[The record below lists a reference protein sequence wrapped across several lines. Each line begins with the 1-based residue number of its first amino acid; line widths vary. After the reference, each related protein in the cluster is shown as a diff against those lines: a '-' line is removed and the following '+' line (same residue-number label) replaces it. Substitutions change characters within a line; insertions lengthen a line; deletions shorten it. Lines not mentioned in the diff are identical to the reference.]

1 MANGEDSLTLRVA
14 EARSRDVG
22 RGIVRIPMR
31 LMRKVGIEPGD
42 YVEINGNK
50 RVAYAQA
57 WPAYSD
63 DEDKDI
69 IRMDGFIRQNI
80 DVSLDDLVKVRKA
93 NLRPAQRITVA
104 PVGEEIKIDPDYL
117 KKSYLVGKP
126 VWRGAVFELPY
137 YTGALKFM
145 ITQVVPAPA
154 AYVSTETEVTMQE
167 KPVQETNLPRVTWED
182 IGDLEEAKQKIR
194 ELVELPL
201 KHPELFRH
209 LGIEPPKGV
218 LLIGPPGTGKTLLA
232 KAVANEADAYFVSI
246 NGPEIVSKYY
256 GESEARL
263 REIFDEAKRNAPA
276 IIFIDEIDSIA
287 PKREEVTGEV
297 EKRIVAQLLTLM
309 DGLQER
315 GQVVVIG
322 ATNRP
327 DAVDPALRRPGRFDR
342 EIYIGMPDK
351 RARLDILSIHTRGVP
366 LCTPDDTKGCS
377 GDNCPCKRGDEVD
390 LDKIA
395 DMTHGYTG
403 ADIAALVKEAA
414 MTRLRKFLNQNGKA
428 IDLDRPIPTDMLNQ
442 IKVTMQDFMD
452 AMKYIQPTVLREVIV
467 EVPEVHW
474 DDIGGYA
481 NVKQELRETVEWPIK
496 YRVYFEELGV
506 EPPKG
511 ILLFGPPGTGKTLL
525 AKAVAN
531 ESGANFIA
539 VRGPEILSKWFGE
552 SEKAIREIF
561 KKARMA
567 APCVVFF
574 DEIDAIAPARGYRI
588 DSGATDRIVN
598 QILAEMDGIAPL
610 RNVVV
615 IAATNRPDILDP
627 ALLRPGRFDRII
639 YVPPPD
645 RDAVLEILKVHTR
658 RVKLSSDVNV
668 QELAEAIRVLSAEKA
683 LTQLNIRVQEFKSKV
698 SDAVESALSEIEGH
712 SDVNRDE
719 VAKLT
724 EALNHV
730 KAMLTGGDFKGN
742 SGLRAMANIV
752 KALAD
757 VFENAGGS
765 QSQGNGLESLREFKL
780 YVSLYTGADIAAIV
794 REASMM
800 ALREAV
806 TSTKMPSDVAV
817 TMRHFQVAFQ
827 RVQPSLSVEVL
838 RKYDE
843 MSRMLSRVIRGL

>member
-1 MANGEDSLTLRVA
+1 MPLE
-14 EARSRDVG
+14 
-22 RGIVRIPMR
+22 
-31 LMRKVGIEPGD
+31 
-42 YVEINGNK
+42 
-50 RVAYAQA
+50 
-57 WPAYSD
+57 
-63 DEDKDI
+63 KD
-69 IRMDGFIRQNI
+69 
-80 DVSLDDLVKVRKA
+80 
-93 NLRPAQRITVA
+93 
-104 PVGEEIKIDPDYL
+104 
-117 KKSYLVGKP
+117 
-126 VWRGAVFELPY
+126 
-137 YTGALKFM
+137 
-145 ITQVVPAPA
+145 
-154 AYVSTETEVTMQE
+154 
-167 KPVQETNLPRVTWED
+167 
-182 IGDLEEAKQKIR
+182 
-194 ELVELPL
+194 
-201 KHPELFRH
+201 
-209 LGIEPPKGV
+209 
-218 LLIGPPGTGKTLLA
+218 
-232 KAVANEADAYFVSI
+232 
-246 NGPEIVSKYY
+246 
-256 GESEARL
+256 
-263 REIFDEAKRNAPA
+263 
-276 IIFIDEIDSIA
+276 
-287 PKREEVTGEV
+287 
-297 EKRIVAQLLTLM
+297 
-309 DGLQER
+309 
-315 GQVVVIG
+315 
-322 ATNRP
+322 
-327 DAVDPALRRPGRFDR
+327 
-342 EIYIGMPDK
+342 
-351 RARLDILSIHTRGVP
+351 
-366 LCTPDDTKGCS
+366 
-377 GDNCPCKRGDEVD
+377 VD
-390 LDKIA
+390 LRKLAEI
-395 DMTHGYTG
+395 TYGYTG
-403 ADIAALVKEAA
+403 ADIAALAREAA
-414 MTRLRKFLNQNGKA
+414 MKALRRALQQGIINPEDPNTF
-428 IDLDRPIPTDMLNQ
+428 TDENLSR

-452 AMKYIQPTVLREVIV
+452 AMREIIPSALREIYI
-467 EVPEVHW
+467 EVPKVRW
-474 DDIGGYA
+474 SDVGGLEEA
-481 NVKQELRETVEWPIK
+481 KQELREAVEWPLKYPNRFKVMGIK
-496 YRVYFEELGV
+496 
-506 EPPKG
+506 PPKG